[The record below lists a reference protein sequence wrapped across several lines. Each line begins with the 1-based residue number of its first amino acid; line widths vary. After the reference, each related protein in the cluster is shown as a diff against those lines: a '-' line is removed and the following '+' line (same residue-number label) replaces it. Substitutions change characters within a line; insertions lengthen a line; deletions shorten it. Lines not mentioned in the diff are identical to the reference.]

1 MIKKMQIVLGFYRKK
16 RVTTHVQTIITKEP
30 NMNTS
35 TKIPATENESWGYWA
50 TMQEEAPAAWAVAL
64 PAIATITGCE
74 FDAARAFLDSRH
86 GRHFADEVRNH
97 LLKGKVLAD
106 AINAAIH
113 QWMGWTIGRQ
123 TSKQYGIPRGL
134 PYLTGFVIHC
144 GILEEA
150 AQTQQ

>member
-1 MIKKMQIVLGFYRKK
+1 MS
-16 RVTTHVQTIITKEP
+16 
-30 NMNTS
+30 NMNTIN
-35 TKIPATENESWGYWA
+35 IPASANDSWGFWG
-50 TMQEEAPAAWAVAL
+50 TMKEEAPAAWAIAL

-97 LLKGKVLAD
+97 LLRNKTLAD
-106 AINAAIH
+106 AINAAIAE
-113 QWMGWTIGRQ
+113 WMGWTIGRQ